1 MPAIVV
7 SGRRRAEKILVLCTT
22 ASLPPTSRERL
33 AQILAQPIDWAYL
46 IELAGFHGIV
56 PLVAHNLVS
65 SDFSTQVPQ
74 LYLEKLKQSY
84 NHTVYINL
92 TISHELSTVLSVFNQ
107 HGIPSIPL
115 KGTVLAEVLYGNFA
129 LRSIADTDILVHA
142 ADMPLAR
149 SLLAQLGYQQSV
161 PEEPRQHPFHDE
173 PYVKQ
178 RNVPVFLELHWALDD
193 SRLAAIP
200 EEDIW
205 GRVQPLQ
212 LHGVST
218 LMLSPE
224 DNLLFL
230 ANHLSK
236 NDFNLLKLL
245 GDIAQLLKKYEG
257 QLDWDHIVK
266 SAHSWEI
273 EVPVY
278 RALRQARDLLG
289 APVPVSRVKALRPG
303 VWHYWLIE
311 ILVGRETLVSP
322 VRWGKLRGETSTL
335 ARSLMV
341 RGLRRKL
348 IVLSK
353 YRGLNKKGAWLR
365 TTFWAVVVF
374 VAALWRYGA
383 RAITASF

>member
-1 MPAIVV
+1 MAPNAWVEVFKQNKYTIF
-7 SGRRRAEKILVLCTT
+7 K
-22 ASLPPTSRERL
+22 RERNGDGTTT
-33 AQILAQPIDWAYL
+33 PYR
-46 IELAGFHGIV
+46 
-56 PLVAHNLVS
+56 VA
-65 SDFSTQVPQ
+65 
-74 LYLEKLKQSY
+74 
-84 NHTVYINL
+84 
-92 TISHELSTVLSVFNQ
+92 
-107 HGIPSIPL
+107 
-115 KGTVLAEVLYGNFA
+115 
-129 LRSIADTDILVHA
+129 
-142 ADMPLAR
+142 
-149 SLLAQLGYQQSV
+149 
-161 PEEPRQHPFHDE
+161 DE
-173 PYVKQ
+173 
-178 RNVPVFLELHWALDD
+178 RITSFDE
-193 SRLAAIP
+193 
-200 EEDIW
+200 
-205 GRVQPLQ
+205 
-212 LHGVST
+212 
-218 LMLSPE
+218 
-224 DNLLFL
+224 
-230 ANHLSK
+230 
-236 NDFNLLKLL
+236 
-245 GDIAQLLKKYEG
+245 LLKKYEG
-257 QLDWDHIVK
+257 QLDWDYIVK